1 MSAPLVV
8 NTRDGV
14 CWTRRTVT
22 SGGIALY
29 APESVKTCPDFVM
42 ATEAELAEHGIVG
55 SAYALPMPVGPGPV
69 VRPLAL
75 DEAQVDAL
83 AASGNRAV
91 NDLVHEDLCA
101 CDAWP
106 EKCLSSGG
114 FFQGYW
120 DWGYL
125 ETAIPAVLGLWESMR
140 GGELERLR
148 ARVAELEAEREKLV
162 RWHGEDSKT
171 INRLVARVERRQAEL
186 VALRNDALSMRG
198 SLAPADG
205 SRKVPFELG
214 ETLAPAVDWLIG
226 RVAELEARIV
236 ELGATPERP
245 APYVATPEA
254 HAQMR
259 ESLTRY
265 FAGETEPDGGDV
277 R

>member
-148 ARVAELEAEREKLV
+148 ARVAELEAAAKEIQRLHTDSPMGPCPVCIDGDAMV
-162 RWHGEDSKT
+162 RGDDYT
-171 INRLVARVERRQAEL
+171 LPYPCPTARLAGAKDCDPPSQRQASHL
-186 VALRNDALSMRG
+186 
-198 SLAPADG
+198 PA
-205 SRKVPFELG
+205 E
-214 ETLAPAVDWLIG
+214 
-226 RVAELEARIV
+226 
-236 ELGATPERP
+236 
-245 APYVATPEA
+245 
-254 HAQMR
+254 
-259 ESLTRY
+259 
-265 FAGETEPDGGDV
+265 GGDA